1 MNKKPI
7 TRLIGIG
14 SVTLILLA
22 ACNVFK
28 LSGNDQ
34 ILANTDV
41 QVDSGLD
48 QSIMPI
54 RGLWVSETVENE
66 LPDQV
71 IMITDSSFYWLQAQE
86 QTVREE
92 FSDIVSLDLVSGHI
106 QVRMLWIRIN
116 GQQMGFDSPTYNLSF
131 IQEGDTLR
139 ITDGTGTSG
148 RQETMYPDLPD
159 ETFPSFH
166 RK

>member
-1 MNKKPI
+1 MNKKPM

-14 SVTLILLA
+14 TMVLILLA

-34 ILANTDV
+34 ILTNTDA
-41 QVDSGLD
+41 QGDSGLD
-48 QSIMPI
+48 QAIMPI
-54 RGLWVSETVENE
+54 TGLWVSETGENV

-71 IMITDSSFYWLQAQE
+71 IMITDSSFYWLQTQE

-92 FSDIVSLDLVSGHI
+92 FSDIVSVDMVSGHM
-106 QVRMLWIRIN
+106 QVRMRWIRIN

-131 IQEGDTLR
+131 VREGDTLR

-148 RQETMYPDLPD
+148 RQETVYPDLPD